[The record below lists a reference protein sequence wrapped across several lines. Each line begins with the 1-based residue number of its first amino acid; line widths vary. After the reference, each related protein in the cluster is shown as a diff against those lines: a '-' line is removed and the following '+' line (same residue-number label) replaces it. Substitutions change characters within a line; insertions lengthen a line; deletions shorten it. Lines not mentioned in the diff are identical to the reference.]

1 MTASPSAKNF
11 PGPDR
16 PECMVVL
23 GLLPPYSAEDVKH
36 AYLAKVKEFH
46 PDHDGSRADFDKLQ
60 EAYEQAQIYVIFRG
74 DRRGWIARRVE
85 EYLATEEVIKRL
97 REFGAEVETRAVE
110 WLEKSFGDF
119 AELTESIVGVRLTG
133 ADNGDEF
140 LHYIVGQHD
149 HMLELRSVEVPSC
162 TLTDGAVLQLSV
174 FRRLAKLDL
183 SNTPITA
190 NALQVIRWL
199 PELETINLEAT
210 SISWWTRRKIKAM
223 MRKKRKLAVSS
234 KVVHPTQLR

>member
-1 MTASPSAKNF
+1 MPASPSAKSF
-11 PGPDR
+11 SGSDR

-36 AYLAKVKEFH
+36 AYLAKVKEYH
-46 PDHDGSRADFDKLQ
+46 PDHDGTRADFDKLQ
-60 EAYEQAQIYVIFRG
+60 EAYEQAQVYVIFRG

-85 EYLATEEVIKRL
+85 EYLATEEVIRRL
-97 REFGAEVETRAVE
+97 KELGAEVETRAVE

-119 AELTESIVGVRLTG
+119 AELTESIIGVRLTG

-149 HMLELRSVEVPSC
+149 HMLELRRVEIPSC
-162 TLTDGAVLQLSV
+162 NVTDGAVLQLSV
-174 FRRLAKLDL
+174 FRRLAHLNL
-183 SNTPITA
+183 SNTPITG

-199 PELETINLEAT
+199 PELESINLEAT
-210 SISWWTRRKIKAM
+210 SISWWTRRKLKAM
-223 MRKKRKLAVSS
+223 MRKKSKLAVSN
-234 KVVHPTQLR
+234 KVVHPTKLR